1 MFRIYKQSYTS
12 VSIFISS
19 GQARHMQNHARNR
32 RSGTK
37 HVLCHKT
44 VQTTWFGN
52 PNLKA
57 KQPSQPPCRLEK
69 RFLPKF

>member
-1 MFRIYKQSYTS
+1 M
-12 VSIFISS
+12 IFISS
-19 GQARHMQNHARNR
+19 GQAWNMKNHAQNM

-52 PNLKA
+52 LLWREIPMAWGTTTDSLT
-57 KQPSQPPCRLEK
+57 P
-69 RFLPKF
+69 